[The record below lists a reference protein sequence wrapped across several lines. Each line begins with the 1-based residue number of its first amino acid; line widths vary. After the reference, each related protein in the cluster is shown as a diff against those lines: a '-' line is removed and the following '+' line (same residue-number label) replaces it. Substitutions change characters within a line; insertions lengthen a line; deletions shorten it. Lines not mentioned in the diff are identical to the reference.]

1 MKKTF
6 ILFLLFAVVSAA
18 YSSTNSIPLSSTNPS
33 IKATEVYVPI
43 GKNGQLISLMDLSQ
57 ISVKDFENLSGKKMK
72 MMEKVNFKMKQR
84 ELKKNINYDGSS
96 SKKRV
101 EKYFNKAALA
111 GGAFSLSGL
120 ALGLF
125 LSLIGVLIAY
135 LITTGDKK
143 GRITWA
149 WIGAAIS
156 LILWGAL
163 FI

>member
-6 ILFLLFAVVSAA
+6 ILFLLIAVFSAT
-18 YSSTNSIPLSSTNPS
+18 YSSTTSIPVSPAKSSV
-33 IKATEVYVPI
+33 KATEVYVPI
-43 GKNGQLISLMDLSQ
+43 GKTGKFISVMELSQ
-57 ISVKDFENLSGKKMK
+57 IKAKDYEALTGKKMK
-72 MMEKVNFKMKQR
+72 FLDKVNFKLGQR
-84 ELKKNINYDGSS
+84 ELKKSINQDGTFSN
-96 SKKRV
+96 KRV
-101 EKYFNKAALA
+101 EKYFNKAAL
-111 GGAFSLSGL
+111 GGAFSISGL
-120 ALGLF
+120 LLGLF

-163 FI
+163 LI

>member
-6 ILFLLFAVVSAA
+6 ILFLLIAVVSTT
-18 YSSTNSIPLSSTNPS
+18 YSSTNSIPVSSTNPS

-57 ISVKDFENLSGKKMK
+57 ISVKDFESLSGKKMK

-84 ELKKNINYDGSS
+84 ELKKNINYDGTF

-101 EKYFNKAALA
+101 EKYFNKAALF
-111 GGAFSLSGL
+111 GGAISLGGL

-125 LSLIGVLIAY
+125 LNLIGVLIAY

-143 GRITWA
+143 GRIRWA
-149 WIGAAIS
+149 WIGAIISAI
-156 LILWGAL
+156 IWGAVL
-163 FI
+163 I

>member
-6 ILFLLFAVVSAA
+6 TFFLLIAVVSAT
-18 YSSTNSIPLSSTNPS
+18 YSSTISVSVSPAKPLV
-33 IKATEVYVPI
+33 KATEVYVPI
-43 GKNGQLISLMDLSQ
+43 GKAGQFISLMELSQ
-57 ISVKDFENLSGKKMK
+57 IKVKDYEALAGKKMK
-72 MMEKVNFKMKQR
+72 FLDKVNFKIGQR
-84 ELKKNINYDGSS
+84 ELKKSINHDGTFSN
-96 SKKRV
+96 KRV
-101 EKYFNKAALA
+101 EKYFNKAAL

-163 FI
+163 II

>member
-1 MKKTF
+1 MKKAF
-6 ILFLLFAVVSAA
+6 ILFLLIAVVSAG
-18 YSSTNSIPLSSTNPS
+18 YSSTNSIPVSSTNPS
-33 IKATEVYVPI
+33 IKAKDVYLPI
-43 GKNGQLISLMDLSQ
+43 GKNGQLISLMELSE
-57 ISVKDFENLSGKKMK
+57 ISVKDFENLSGKKMNFK
-72 MMEKVNFKMKQR
+72 DKVSFKMKQR
-84 ELKKNINYDGSS
+84 QLKKNINYDGSF

-101 EKYFNKAALA
+101 EKYFNKAAL

>member
-6 ILFLLFAVVSAA
+6 ILFLLIAVVSST
-18 YSSTNSIPLSSTNPS
+18 YSSTNSIPVSSTNPS
-33 IKATEVYVPI
+33 IKATDVYLPI
-43 GKNGQLISLMDLSQ
+43 GKNGQLISLMELSE
-57 ISVKDFENLSGKKMK
+57 ISVKDFENLSGKKMNFK
-72 MMEKVNFKMKQR
+72 DKVSFKMKQR
-84 ELKKNINYDGSS
+84 QLKKNINYDGSF

-101 EKYFNKAALA
+101 EKYFNKAAML

-143 GRITWA
+143 GRIIWA
-149 WIGAAIS
+149 WIGCAIS
-156 LILWGAL
+156 LVLWGAL
-163 FI
+163 LI

>member
-6 ILFLLFAVVSAA
+6 TLFLLIAVFSAT
-18 YSSTNSIPLSSTNPS
+18 YSSTTSIPASPAKSSV
-33 IKATEVYVPI
+33 KATEVYVPI
-43 GKNGQLISLMDLSQ
+43 GKTGKFISVMDLSQ
-57 ISVKDFENLSGKKMK
+57 IKVKEYEALTGKKMK
-72 MMEKVNFKMKQR
+72 LMEKVNFKLGQR
-84 ELKKNINYDGSS
+84 ELKKSINQDGTFSN
-96 SKKRV
+96 KKV
-101 EKYFNKAALA
+101 EKYFNKAAL
-111 GGAFSLSGL
+111 GGAFSISGL
-120 ALGLF
+120 LLGLF

>member
-6 ILFLLFAVVSAA
+6 TFFLLMAVVSAT
-18 YSSTNSIPLSSTNPS
+18 YSSTISVSVSPAKPLV
-33 IKATEVYVPI
+33 KATEVYVPI
-43 GKNGQLISLMDLSQ
+43 GKAGQFISLMELSQ
-57 ISVKDFENLSGKKMK
+57 IKVKDYEALAGKKMK
-72 MMEKVNFKMKQR
+72 FLDKVNFKIGQR
-84 ELKKNINYDGSS
+84 ELKKSINHDGTFSN
-96 SKKRV
+96 KRV
-101 EKYFNKAALA
+101 EKYFNKAAL

-163 FI
+163 II

>member
-6 ILFLLFAVVSAA
+6 ILFLLIAVFSAT
-18 YSSTNSIPLSSTNPS
+18 YSSTTSVPVSPAKSFV
-33 IKATEVYVPI
+33 KATEVYVPI
-43 GKNGQLISLMDLSQ
+43 GKTGKFISLMELSQ
-57 ISVKDFENLSGKKMK
+57 IKVKDYQALTGKKMK
-72 MMEKVNFKMKQR
+72 FLDKVNFKIGQR
-84 ELKKNINYDGSS
+84 ELKKSINQDGTFSN
-96 SKKRV
+96 KRV
-101 EKYFNKAALA
+101 EKYFNKAAL
-111 GGAFSLSGL
+111 GGAFSISGL
-120 ALGLF
+120 LLGLF

-163 FI
+163 II

>member
-1 MKKTF
+1 MKKAF
-6 ILFLLFAVVSAA
+6 ILFLLIAVVSAT
-18 YSSTNSIPLSSTNPS
+18 YSSTNTVPVSSKEPS
-33 IKATEVYVPI
+33 IKATEVYIPI
-43 GKNGQLISLMDLSQ
+43 GKNGQLISLMELSE
-57 ISVKDFENLSGKKMK
+57 ISVKDFQRLSGKKMNFK
-72 MMEKVNFKMKQR
+72 DKVSFKMKQR
-84 ELKKNINYDGSS
+84 QLKKNINYDGSF

-101 EKYFNKAALA
+101 EKYFNKAAL

-143 GRITWA
+143 GRIIWA
-149 WIGAAIS
+149 WIGCAIS

-163 FI
+163 LI

>member
-6 ILFLLFAVVSAA
+6 TLFLLIAVFSAA
-18 YSSTNSIPLSSTNPS
+18 YSSTTSIPVSPTKSSV
-33 IKATEVYVPI
+33 KATEVYVPI
-43 GKNGQLISLMDLSQ
+43 GKTGKFISVMDLSQ
-57 ISVKDFENLSGKKMK
+57 IRVKDYESLTGKKMK
-72 MMEKVNFKMKQR
+72 LMEKVNFKLGQR
-84 ELKKNINYDGSS
+84 ELKKSINQDGTFSN
-96 SKKRV
+96 KKV
-101 EKYFNKAALA
+101 EKYFNKAAL
-111 GGAFSLSGL
+111 GGAFSISGL
-120 ALGLF
+120 LLGLF

>member
-1 MKKTF
+1 MKKAF
-6 ILFLLFAVVSAA
+6 ILFLLMAIVSAT
-18 YSSTNSIPLSSTNPS
+18 YSSTNSNPVSPKNPS
-33 IKATEVYVPI
+33 INATEVYVPI
-43 GKNGQLISLMDLSQ
+43 GKTGQFISLMELSE
-57 ISVKDFENLSGKKMK
+57 IKVKDYEALTGKKMK
-72 MMEKVNFKMKQR
+72 MTEKVKFKMKQR
-84 ELKKNINYDGSS
+84 ELKKNINYDGSF

-101 EKYFNKAALA
+101 EKYFNKAAL

-163 FI
+163 II